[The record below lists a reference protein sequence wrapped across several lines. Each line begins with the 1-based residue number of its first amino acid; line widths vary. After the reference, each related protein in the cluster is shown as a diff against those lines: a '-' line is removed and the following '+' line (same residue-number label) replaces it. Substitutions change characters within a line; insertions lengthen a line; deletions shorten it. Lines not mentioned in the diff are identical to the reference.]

1 VACRFAALFI
11 TTLTLSACSSS
22 TAPSVDVRFSTQDL
36 VVGSGPV
43 AQNGDDLAV
52 HYTGWIYDPNASG
65 NKGLQ
70 FDSSVGSDPFEFRL
84 GAREVIEGWDR
95 GIPGMTPG
103 GTRRLVI
110 PPDLG
115 YGSTPVGPIPANSTL
130 VFEVTLLSIS

>member
-1 VACRFAALFI
+1 M
-11 TTLTLSACSSS
+11 LTLSACSSS
-22 TAPSVDVRFSTQDL
+22 TAPSVNVPFATQDL
-36 VVGSGPV
+36 VVGSGPA
-43 AQNGDDLAV
+43 AQNGDDLTV
-52 HYTGWIYDPNASG
+52 HYTGWIYDANAAG

-70 FDSSVGSDPFEFRL
+70 FDTSVGSDPFEFRL
-84 GAREVIEGWDR
+84 GVREVIDGWDR
-95 GIPGMTPG
+95 GIPGMAPG